1 MTIQAIENWVENNKT
16 EIFAFL
22 EKIVNINSFSEND
35 TGLIQTADLIV
46 DWGRLHGFEFK
57 KIKNNNNS
65 NIFHLYLEGRSQ
77 TPYFALVGHFDTV
90 HSPESHF
97 NGLVNEGNKLI
108 GPGVL
113 DMKSGLVVVLY
124 ALAVLKELEGSTN
137 LPFRVILNC
146 DEETGSL
153 DSRTIIEEKLVNAT
167 GAFIF
172 EGRYESDNAIVTARK
187 GIIMCEVDVFGHAA
201 HAGESPE
208 EGANAVVEMAEKI
221 VLLQRLTDFSS
232 GTTVSPGMVKGG
244 VTANTIPDHCHA
256 EIDIRFPNLAA
267 GDKVRRDIINIL
279 ETRFGPGTRTEY
291 KLTDARPAF
300 VRTVKSEQLR
310 DFYFDTAR
318 EFAISVGEESRGGG
332 SDGNLTSAMGI
343 PTLDSLGPAGDHP
356 HTDKEYIVKKSL
368 FECIKVTA
376 LFLSRLIHSRYR

>member
-113 DMKSGLVVVLY
+113 DMKGGLVAVLY

-172 EGRYESDNAIVTARK
+172 EGRYESGNAIVTARK

-256 EIDIRFPNLAA
+256 EIDIRFPNPAA
-267 GDKVRRDIINIL
+267 GDKVHHDIINIL